1 MKRNAI
7 ILVAGK
13 STRFAPF
20 TYVCPKGLFG
30 VKGEH
35 LIKRQIK
42 QLIAAGCQVLG

>member
-7 ILVAGK
+7 IFAAGK

-20 TYVCPKGLFG
+20 TYECPKGLFG
-30 VKGEH
+30 VKGKY

-42 QLIAAGCQVLG
+42 QMIAAGCQVLG